1 MTSTAKLK
9 QQLLVQKADL
19 ENRIDLIKQ
28 SISRPP
34 ETADWA
40 ELATERENDEVID
53 ALGNAAVKELEQV
66 KMALS
71 RIETGQYFK
80 CSQCHKAIGFAR
92 LTAMPFASRCR
103 QCADSLH

>member
-1 MTSTAKLK
+1 MTDTNVLK
-9 QQLLVQKADL
+9 QQLLAQKADL
-19 ENRIDLIKQ
+19 ENRIDLVKQ

-71 RIETGQYFK
+71 RIETGQYFI
-80 CSQCHKAIGFAR
+80 CSQCHKAIGPER
-92 LTAMPFASRCR
+92 LAVMPFATRCR
-103 QCADSLH
+103 QCADKLH